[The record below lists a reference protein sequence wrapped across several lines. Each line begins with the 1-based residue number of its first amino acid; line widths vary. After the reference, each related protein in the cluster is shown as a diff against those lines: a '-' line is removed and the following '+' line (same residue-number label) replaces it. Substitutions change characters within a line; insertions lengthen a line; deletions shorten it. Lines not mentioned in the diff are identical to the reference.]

1 MICSNIVSRL
11 DAVRD
16 LPELLPTLRG
26 FAFRRAAV
34 DGELSDVVVRRRDV
48 DVDGAT
54 AQRLQD
60 QLRLGL
66 FEVTGSNPLK
76 IWS

>member
-26 FAFRRAAV
+26 VAFRRAAV